1 MICRFIAPRLILMS
15 IFKKNITQCGEILHI
30 SCESFSKNIA
40 ATNPLPS
47 TRLGS
52 EICTFEVNTYKCY
65 KFK

>member
-1 MICRFIAPRLILMS
+1 MRRDLSIVY
-15 IFKKNITQCGEILHI
+15 IFKSLHI

-52 EICTFEVNTYKCY
+52 EICTFEVNTYKGY